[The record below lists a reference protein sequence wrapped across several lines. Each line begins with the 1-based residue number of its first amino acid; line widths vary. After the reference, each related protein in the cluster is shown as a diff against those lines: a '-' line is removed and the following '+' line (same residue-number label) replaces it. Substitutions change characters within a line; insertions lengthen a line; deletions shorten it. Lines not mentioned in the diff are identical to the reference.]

1 WGVHGIGGF
10 TGSILIGIF
19 ADKAVNGVSASW
31 HQFWI
36 QVFGVILVAIYSFV
50 ITFII
55 LKILGAITNIEP
67 SDEEIANGLD
77 ASLL

>member
-1 WGVHGIGGF
+1 M
-10 TGSILIGIF
+10 IGIF
-19 ADKAVNGVSASW
+19 ADKAVYGVSASW

-50 ITFII
+50 ITLII

-77 ASLL
+77 ASL

>member
-1 WGVHGIGGF
+1 M
-10 TGSILIGIF
+10 
-19 ADKAVNGVSASW
+19 
-31 HQFWI
+31 
-36 QVFGVILVAIYSFV
+36 FGVILVAIYSFV

-77 ASLL
+77 ASLLEETTYDLEKLNN